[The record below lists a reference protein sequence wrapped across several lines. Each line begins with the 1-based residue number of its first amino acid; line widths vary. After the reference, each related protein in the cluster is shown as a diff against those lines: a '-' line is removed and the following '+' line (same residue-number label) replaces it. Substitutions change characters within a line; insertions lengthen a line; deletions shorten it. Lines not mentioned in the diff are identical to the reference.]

1 LKSPVQKIRIF
12 FEYLAASL
20 IIFLL
25 LSVIASVVVA
35 KFYGNEIKEH
45 ATELI
50 NENIDTQFSIDEIG
64 ISILKNFPNISLYFS
79 GVTVWSASSFNTADF
94 GYVPYDTL
102 LTAERIYIR
111 FNLPNLLR
119 KKLSISSMEA
129 RDGLIRILIDKSG
142 KGNFLIAD
150 REREKSRL
158 VEMKGV
164 TVRNFGFQY
173 INIAKDMTANGT
185 IREMF
190 LEGNFFDQ
198 QYTLKS
204 GGTAYIDR
212 ITNHGVTYLNK
223 QEIKTDLAIKVD
235 RGQYT
240 ISKGELMLGEL
251 TAGITGNFQ
260 LDMGRGAELDLQLTG
275 KKIDVEW
282 ITGILTSSKKFPE
295 GISGKGKFDMS
306 VGISGLFSATLTPQ
320 IDAMYSS
327 NNMSLELQ
335 KAGLKFRSITLNGDY
350 TNGTLKS
357 AVSSVAHVH
366 AIRAATESSNVSGSI
381 KIHNFISPLYE
392 ITLLGNIKASELAPL
407 IKNWPIIPGE
417 GRIKPKLIFKGT
429 AKREGGTIGKISL
442 NPFGE
447 IEFDN
452 LQVGIEQMNI
462 DFSKLNGSLNILP
475 NRWETKIQGYMNQA
489 DFMVNLSAIDPV
501 NVITGV
507 SATEIEGTVYSS
519 NLNIDQLFT
528 GRANEE
534 SEEGSMAYPKKISA
548 NIKFQ
553 FDKIT
558 KGLIQS
564 GKVSGNMIYRYPELY
579 IDPVHAETM
588 NGIINS
594 SIALIDLHKPVHK
607 LSVNSSFKN
616 VDINEVFQSFNNF
629 GQEFL
634 THKNIAG
641 SISGDSEFFTP
652 LNNDFSINPSEI
664 VSESSFVIE
673 NGELIDFQPLVEL
686 SKFLKIDRMDHIHFS
701 NLSNTILINNSNI
714 TIPQMDISS
723 SALNLHA
730 SGTHGFNRKYKY
742 HLATKLSEIM
752 FNKARSIHD
761 AEFEIALDNND
772 RRTIF
777 LVLYDDGD
785 GMNVEFDE
793 AQAMKKIRNDLKN
806 EKTVLKEV
814 LNQEFGVF
822 KEDISLQQRTK
833 TSKGPILEFDFSPA
847 DTTTSAEEN
856 KPEKPRWW
864 KRKDQENKKPV
875 LDFVIDDSDL

>member
-1 LKSPVQKIRIF
+1 VQKIRIF

-35 KFYGNEIKEH
+35 KFYGNEITEH

-50 NENIDTQFSIDEIG
+50 NENIDTQFSFDEIG

-94 GYVPYDTL
+94 GYIPHDTL

-119 KKLSISSMEA
+119 KKLSINSMEA

-142 KGNFLIAD
+142 NGNFLISD
-150 REREKSRL
+150 QEKEKENSRL

-164 TVRNFGFQY
+164 TFRNFGFQY
-173 INIAKDMTANGT
+173 INIAKEMTANGT

-212 ITNHGVTYLNK
+212 ITNHDVTYLNK

-235 RGQYT
+235 RGQYS
-240 ISKGELMLGEL
+240 ISKGELLLGEL

-260 LDMGRGAELDLQLTG
+260 LDKGRGAELDLQLTG
-275 KKIDVEW
+275 EKIDVEW
-282 ITGILTSSKKFPE
+282 IIGILTSSKKFPE

-306 VGISGLFSATLTPQ
+306 LDISGLLSATLTPQ
-320 IDAMYSS
+320 IDAVYSS

-335 KAGLKFRSITLNGDY
+335 KSGLKFRSITLNGDY
-350 TNGTLKS
+350 TNGTLRS
-357 AVSSVAHVH
+357 AVSSVVHVH

-381 KIHNFISPLYE
+381 KIHNFISPMYE
-392 ITLLGNIKASELAPL
+392 LTLLGNIKASELAPL
-407 IKNWPIIPGE
+407 INNWPIIPGE

-429 AKREGGTIGKISL
+429 AKRDGGTIGKISL

-452 LQVGIEQMNI
+452 LQVGVEQMNI

-489 DFMVNLSAIDPV
+489 DFMVNLSAKEPV
-501 NVITGV
+501 NAITGI

-519 NLNIDQLFT
+519 NLDIDQLFK

-534 SEEGSMAYPKKISA
+534 AGEGSMTYPEKISA
-548 NIKFQ
+548 NIEFQ

-564 GKVSGNMIYRYPELY
+564 GKVSGNMIYRYPGLY

-616 VDINEVFQSFNNF
+616 VDINQVFQSFNNF

-634 THKNIAG
+634 THQNIAG
-641 SISGDSEFFTP
+641 IISGDSEFFTT
-652 LNNDFSINPSEI
+652 LNNDFSINTNEI
-664 VSESSFVIE
+664 LSESSFVIE
-673 NGELIDFQPLVEL
+673 NGELIDFLPLVEL

-701 NLSNTILINNSNI
+701 TLRNTILINNSTI
-714 TIPQMDISS
+714 TVPQMDISS
-723 SALNLHA
+723 SALNLQA

-742 HLATKLSEIM
+742 HLATKLSDLL
-752 FNKARSIHD
+752 FNKARSIPD
-761 AEFEIALDNND
+761 AEFEIALDKSD

-777 LVLYDDGD
+777 LILYDDGS

-793 AQAMKKIRNDLKN
+793 AQAMKKIRNDFKN

-814 LNQEFGVF
+814 LHQEFGVF
-822 KEDISLQQRTK
+822 KEDIPLQQRPK
-833 TSKGPILEFDFSPA
+833 TSEDPILEFDFSPV
-847 DTTTSAEEN
+847 DTTISAEEN